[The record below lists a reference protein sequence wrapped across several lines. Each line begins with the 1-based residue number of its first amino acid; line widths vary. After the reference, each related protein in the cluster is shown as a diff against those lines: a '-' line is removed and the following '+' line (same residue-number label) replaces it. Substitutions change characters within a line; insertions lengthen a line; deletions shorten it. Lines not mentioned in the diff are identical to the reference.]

1 MLFKKLSYFISVL
14 ISIYLFIEIGNNI
27 FIEDI
32 DIDLSIKNLSL
43 IIFALI
49 IFIPVFYLLS
59 IKLVLLLDH
68 IKRIKIY
75 DSFLATII
83 AYNYNLFFPAKTG
96 DFFRHKFLNIDISF
110 KNFFKINIIEKLV
123 SLIVL
128 SFFILVS
135 YLTLDLSFFNLINF
149 DIIYIYVLTFLL
161 FVIMILFLFFFL
173 KKEKMLKKKLF
184 KFLIFDIIIWTLQ
197 FAQIFLIIKILGIN
211 LTFFQTIF
219 IFGISIIAGLLP
231 ISVGGFGVRDYMIF
245 VLFKFLKVDANLFLL
260 LILFNLKYLLPVIIS
275 LVFAFSRLKKKESN

>member
-32 DIDLSIKNLSL
+32 DIDLSIKNLIL

-68 IKRIKIY
+68 IKKIKIY

-110 KNFFKINIIEKLV
+110 KNFFKINIVEKLV

-128 SFFILVS
+128 FIFILVS
-135 YLTLDLSFFNLINF
+135 YLNLNLNFFNLINF
-149 DIIYIYVLTFLL
+149 DIIYIYVLTFLV
-161 FVIMILFLFFFL
+161 FAMMVFFLFFFL

-184 KFLIFDIIIWTLQ
+184 KFLIFDIIIWILQ
-197 FAQIFLIIKILGIN
+197 FTQIFLIVKILGIN
-211 LTFFQTIF
+211 LTFFQTTF

-245 VLFKFLKVDANLFLL
+245 VFFEFLRVDANLFLL

-275 LVFAFSRLKKKESN
+275 LVFAFSQINKKESN

>member
-14 ISIYLFIEIGNNI
+14 ISIYLFIEIGNDI

>member
-14 ISIYLFIEIGNNI
+14 ISIYLFIEIGNDI

-128 SFFILVS
+128 SFFVLVS

>member
-1 MLFKKLSYFISVL
+1 
-14 ISIYLFIEIGNNI
+14 
-27 FIEDI
+27 
-32 DIDLSIKNLSL
+32 
-43 IIFALI
+43 
-49 IFIPVFYLLS
+49 
-59 IKLVLLLDH
+59 
-68 IKRIKIY
+68 
-75 DSFLATII
+75 
-83 AYNYNLFFPAKTG
+83 
-96 DFFRHKFLNIDISF
+96 
-110 KNFFKINIIEKLV
+110 
-123 SLIVL
+123 
-128 SFFILVS
+128 
-135 YLTLDLSFFNLINF
+135 
-149 DIIYIYVLTFLL
+149 
-161 FVIMILFLFFFL
+161 MILFLFFFL